1 MDKDFDLML
10 RQYDRFYK
18 KMEQFKHCDD
28 FDKLFIPSLDIAI
41 SGFYQ
46 KKFND
51 DLNKLNDEEKKDDET
66 FKKLKEQNEE
76 KKNEEIDIQDD
87 YIRAIKNNFIK
98 IKDKQFKKKQQNEE
112 KIKKS
117 YIK

>member
-1 MDKDFDLML
+1 MDKDFDTML

-18 KMEQFKHCDD
+18 NMEQFKHYDD
-28 FDKLFIPSLDIAI
+28 FDKLFIPSLDTAI

-46 KKFND
+46 KKFNE
-51 DLNKLNDEEKKDDET
+51 KLNDDIKKDDEN
-66 FKKLKEQNEE
+66 FKKLKEEIEE
-76 KKNEEIDIQDD
+76 KKNEEIDLQDD
-87 YIRAIKNNFIK
+87 YIRCIKNNFIK
-98 IKDKQFKKKQQNEE
+98 IKNRQFKKKQQNEE